1 MDSFSQS
8 GPNLNDEV
16 QQSHWGEETNKLWS
30 EATSRKKTFDFKTI
44 DDVLEENA
52 LCKEENDRLND
63 IIAEDIKQLK
73 DNVTSLDNAIS
84 DVNDAVEI
92 NSAAIS
98 DVNDEV
104 TSLSNT
110 VDTNTASISDVNDEV
125 VHNSERI
132 SSVFSSAT
140 LNTKHIADNCEAI
153 AANADSISDVETTL
167 TDEISNVSITLTE
180 SISVVDSKVEG
191 NSAQITSVIQ
201 DVASLTS
208 SDQQQNIVIEGNIM
222 RLDSLST
229 RGRWC
234 GYQSSWDYDK
244 GQSTILYEEL
254 YFSDTNMDVSPS
266 PLNLLTGS
274 N

>member
-30 EATSRKKTFDFKTI
+30 EATSRNETFEFKTI

-73 DNVTSLDNAIS
+73 ENVTSLDNAIRSNS
-84 DVNDAVEI
+84 DT
-92 NSAAIS
+92 IS

-104 TSLSNT
+104 SSLSNT
-110 VDTNTASISDVNDEV
+110 VDTNKASIESNSASISDVNDQV
-125 VHNSERI
+125 VHNGERI
-132 SSVFSSAT
+132 SSVSSSAT
-140 LNTKHIADNCEAI
+140 LNTKHIADNSEAI
-153 AANADSISDVETTL
+153 AANTDSISNVATTL
-167 TDEISNVSITLTE
+167 TDVISNVSNTLTE
-180 SISVVDSKVEG
+180 SISVVSSEVEG

-234 GYQSSWDYDK
+234 GYQSSWNYQK

-266 PLNLLTGS
+266 PLSLLTGS

>member
-30 EATSRKKTFDFKTI
+30 EATSRNETFEFKTI

-73 DNVTSLDNAIS
+73 ENVTSLDNAIRSNS
-84 DVNDAVEI
+84 DT
-92 NSAAIS
+92 IS

-104 TSLSNT
+104 SSLSNT
-110 VDTNTASISDVNDEV
+110 VDSNSASISDINDQV
-125 VHNSERI
+125 VHNGERI
-132 SSVFSSAT
+132 SSVSSSAT

-153 AANADSISDVETTL
+153 AANTDSISNVATTL

-180 SISVVDSKVEG
+180 SISVVDSKVKG

-208 SDQQQNIVIEGNIM
+208 SDEQQNIMIEGNIM
-222 RLDSLST
+222 RLDTLST

-234 GYQSSWDYDK
+234 GYQDAPGDNAANSIIYYDR
-244 GQSTILYEEL
+244 
-254 YFSDTNMDVSPS
+254 N
-266 PLNLLTGS
+266 
-274 N
+274 